1 MIRNPFTVYPTLD
14 QQLPISLI
22 NLNKNVL
29 HNSTIIVI
37 NIIFIYGSKNEKC
50 ASQTRHSGWGGG
62 GGRGGLVIITIV
74 HVFDEE
80 LNSFLESKFELLI
93 HTRI

>member
-14 QQLPISLI
+14 QQLPISL

-29 HNSTIIVI
+29 HNSTIIVKHY
-37 NIIFIYGSKNEKC
+37 FHLWEQEKTVG
-50 ASQTRHSGWGGG
+50 A
-62 GGRGGLVIITIV
+62 GGRGELVIITIV

-80 LNSFLESKFELLI
+80 LNSFLESKFE
-93 HTRI
+93 